1 MVICK
6 ALRLSQ
12 YNIRVCRRRTSMPYR
27 MKESYVSSAN
37 IDVIAQYFTSTLDK
51 TITSYLF
58 AL

>member
-1 MVICK
+1 
-6 ALRLSQ
+6 
-12 YNIRVCRRRTSMPYR
+12 MPYR
-27 MKESYVSSAN
+27 MKESYISSAN